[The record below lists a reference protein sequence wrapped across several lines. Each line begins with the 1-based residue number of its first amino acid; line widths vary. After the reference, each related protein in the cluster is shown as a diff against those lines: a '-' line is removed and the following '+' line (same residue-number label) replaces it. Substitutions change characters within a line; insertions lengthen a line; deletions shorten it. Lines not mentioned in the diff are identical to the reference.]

1 MHLSKS
7 DFKLAREC
15 PTKLYYKKLGYP
27 SKKSEDPYLKYLAEG
42 GYRVEKLAKLL
53 YPGGVELEYDRK
65 QPEASYARVKAVLE
79 IQDKA
84 ALFEACLVHE
94 AYSARVDILEKDGNT
109 LRVIEVKSASVN
121 SDDEKNGDSPFVG
134 KKGKVSSEKV
144 SYIEDVA
151 YQTWITRQLFPEC
164 EVVPYLMLLDSS
176 KKVGASATF
185 GNFKA
190 AHSSTKSEFTV
201 NEIEYIGDSEK
212 LAAEHCLGLYNVSR
226 EVEQVMDT
234 IEVEA
239 ARFAQSL
246 LGDKPT
252 KIEAE
257 LSAKCSKCEYRIE
270 GEAKSSGFSE
280 CWGKLAEETPHILDL
295 YSLGSTSKGKNN
307 IVGAMAACGQVSLYE
322 AGEKLLSGKLGQ
334 RREIQVTNMKK
345 GCEWI
350 DPALPKLLHSHPE
363 PLHFI
368 DFEASVLG
376 IPPYEGMR
384 PYEKEIFQWS
394 CHTMKDYK
402 SAKID
407 HKEWLNDE
415 TEFPN
420 FKFAR
425 KLMEAIGD
433 EGTVY
438 IWSNYEIQCLNEIRR
453 QMGERGIED
462 QELAGWLDRMTVK
475 DNPRIVDLCKL
486 ALEHYFA
493 PEMGG
498 RVSIKNVLPAVW
510 MRANEIQE
518 MEAFS
523 KYVKE
528 ENGKYID
535 PYKTLPELPIGGDEE
550 RNEVVVE
557 GTGAMRAYQEMVHS
571 VSRQSDDSRAM
582 WKELLYQYCELDTAA
597 MAIIALYWAGYL

>member
-15 PTKLYYKKLGYP
+15 PTKLYYKKLRYP
-27 SKKSEDPYLKYLAEG
+27 SNKRDDPYLQYLAEG

-53 YPGGVELEYDRK
+53 YPSGVELKYDRQ
-65 QPEASYARVKAVLE
+65 QPEASCARVKAVLE
-79 IQDKA
+79 GREKA
-84 ALFEACLVHE
+84 VLFEACLVHE
-94 AYSARVDILEKDGNT
+94 SYSARIDILEKDENT
-109 LRVIEVKSASVN
+109 LQVIEVKSASVN
-121 SDDEKNGDSPFVG
+121 PDDEKNGDSPFLG
-134 KKGKVSSEKV
+134 KKGKVSSKKE

-151 YQTWITRQLFPEC
+151 YQTWITRQLFPEYK
-164 EVVPYLMLLDSS
+164 VVPYLMLLDSS

-185 GNFKA
+185 RNFKA
-190 AHSSTKSEFTV
+190 IQSSQSSDFTV
-201 NEIEYIGDSEK
+201 NKIEYTGDSTK

-226 EVEQVMDT
+226 EVEQVMDR

-246 LGDKPT
+246 RGDKPT
-252 KIEAE
+252 KIQAE
-257 LSAKCSKCEYRIE
+257 LSAKCAKCEYRTAE
-270 GEAKSSGFSE
+270 GHSGFSE
-280 CWGKLAEETPHILDL
+280 CWGSLAAEKPHILDL

-307 IVGAMAACGQVSLYE
+307 IVAAMAACGQVSLYQ

-402 SAKID
+402 SAKIE
-407 HKEWLNDE
+407 HKEWLNDK

-425 KLMEAIGD
+425 KLMQAIGD

-438 IWSNYEIQCLNEIRR
+438 IWSGYEITCLREIRR
-453 QMGERGIED
+453 QMDERGVKEPN
-462 QELAGWLDRMTVK
+462 LAKWLDRMTAE

-510 MRANEIQE
+510 MRANEIRE

-528 ENGKYID
+528 ENGKFID
-535 PYKTLPELPIGGDEE
+535 PYKTLPELQMGEDEE

-571 VSRQSDDSRAM
+571 VSMQSNASRAK
-582 WKELLYQYCELDTAA
+582 WKRLLYQYCELDTAA
-597 MAIIALYWAGYL
+597 MVIIALYWAK

>member
-15 PTKLYYKKLGYP
+15 PTKLYYKKLRYP
-27 SKKSEDPYLKYLAEG
+27 SNKRDDPYLQYLAEG

-53 YPGGVELEYDRK
+53 YPSGVELKYDRQ

-79 IQDKA
+79 GQEKA
-84 ALFEACLVHE
+84 VLFEACLVHE
-94 AYSARVDILEKDGNT
+94 SYTARIDILEKDENT
-109 LRVIEVKSASVN
+109 LQVIEVKSASVN
-121 SDDEKNGDSPFVG
+121 PDYEKNGDSPFVG

-151 YQTWITRQLFPEC
+151 YQTWITRQLFPEYK
-164 EVVPYLMLLDSS
+164 VVPYLMLLDSS

-185 GNFKA
+185 RNFKA
-190 AHSSTKSEFTV
+190 IQSSQSSDFTV
-201 NEIEYIGDSEK
+201 NEIDYIGDSTK

-226 EVEQVMDT
+226 EVEQIMDR

-246 LGDKPT
+246 RGDKPT
-252 KIEAE
+252 KIKAE
-257 LSAKCSKCEYRIE
+257 LSAKCAKCEYRTA
-270 GEAKSSGFSE
+270 GEHSGFSE
-280 CWGKLAEETPHILDL
+280 CWGSLAAEKPHILDL

-307 IVGAMAACGQVSLYE
+307 IVAAMAACGQVSLHD

-350 DPALPKLLHSHPE
+350 DPALPKLLHSHPK

-407 HKEWLNDE
+407 HKEWLNYK

-420 FKFAR
+420 FEFAR
-425 KLMEAIGD
+425 KLMQAIGD

-438 IWSNYEIQCLNEIRR
+438 IWSGYEIQCLKEIRR
-453 QMGERGIED
+453 QMDERGVKEPN
-462 QELAGWLDRMTVK
+462 LAKWLDRMTAE

-510 MRANEIQE
+510 MRANKIRG

-528 ENGKYID
+528 ENGTYID
-535 PYKTLPELPIGGDEE
+535 PYKTLPELQMGEDEE
-550 RNEVVVE
+550 RNEVIVE

-571 VSRQSDDSRAM
+571 VSQQSDESRAK

-597 MAIIALYWAGYL
+597 MVIIALYWAGYT

>member
-15 PTKLYYKKLGYP
+15 PTKLYYKKLRY
-27 SKKSEDPYLKYLAEG
+27 SSNKSEDPYLAYLAEG

-53 YPGGVELEYDRK
+53 YPSGMELEYDRH
-65 QPEASYARVKAVLE
+65 QPEASYARVKAVLKD
-79 IQDKA
+79 QGKA
-84 ALFEACLVHE
+84 VLFEACLVHE
-94 AYSARVDILEKDGNT
+94 SYSARVDILEKDGNT

-121 SDDEKNGDSPFVG
+121 PDDEKNGDSPFVG

-151 YQTWITRQLFPEC
+151 YQTWITRQLYPEYK
-164 EVVPYLMLLDSS
+164 VVPYLLLLDSS

-185 GNFKA
+185 RNFKA
-190 AHSSTKSEFTV
+190 IQSSQSSDFTV
-201 NEIEYIGDSEK
+201 NEIDYIGDSDK
-212 LAAEHCLGLYNVSR
+212 LGAEHCLGLYNVSR
-226 EVEQVMDT
+226 EVEQVMDA
-234 IEVEA
+234 IEAEA

-246 LGDKPT
+246 RGDEPT
-252 KIEAE
+252 KIQAE
-257 LSAKCSKCEYRIE
+257 LSAKCAKCEYRTE

-280 CWGKLAEETPHILDL
+280 CWGKLAKETPHILDL
-295 YSLGSTSKGKNN
+295 YSLGSTSRGRNN
-307 IVGAMAACGQVSLYE
+307 IVGAMAACGQVSLYD
-322 AGEKLLSGKLGQ
+322 AGKKLLSGKLGQ

-350 DPALPKLLHSHPE
+350 DPALPKLLHSHPA

-407 HKEWLNDE
+407 HKEWLNDK

-438 IWSNYEIQCLNEIRR
+438 IWSGYEITCLREIRR
-453 QMGERGIED
+453 QMDERGVKEPN
-462 QELAGWLDRMTVK
+462 LAKWLDRMTTA

-510 MRANEIQE
+510 MRANEIRE

-528 ENGKYID
+528 ENGKFID
-535 PYKTLPELPIGGDEE
+535 PYKTLPELPICEGEE
-550 RNEVVVE
+550 CNEVIVE

-571 VSRQSDDSRAM
+571 VSRQSDGSRAN
-582 WKELLYQYCELDTAA
+582 WERLLYQYCELDTAA
-597 MAIIALYWAGYL
+597 MVIIALYWAEYT

>member
-15 PTKLYYKKLGYP
+15 PTKLYYKKLRYP
-27 SKKSEDPYLKYLAEG
+27 SKKSEDPYLQYLAEG

-53 YPGGVELEYDRK
+53 YPSGVELEYDRH

-79 IQDKA
+79 SQGKA
-84 ALFEACLVHE
+84 VLFEACLVHKS
-94 AYSARVDILEKDGNT
+94 YSARVDILEKDGNT

-121 SDDEKNGDSPFVG
+121 LDDEKNGDSPFVG

-151 YQTWITRQLFPEC
+151 YQTWITRQLFPEYK
-164 EVVPYLMLLDSS
+164 VVPYLMLLDSS

-185 GNFKA
+185 RNFKA
-190 AHSSTKSEFTV
+190 IQSSQNSDFTV
-201 NEIEYIGDSEK
+201 NEIDYIGDYTK
-212 LAAEHCLGLYNVSR
+212 LAAEHCLGLYNVSH

-234 IEVEA
+234 IELEA

-246 LGDKPT
+246 RGHKPT
-252 KIEAE
+252 KIKAE
-257 LSAKCSKCEYRIE
+257 LSAKCAKCEYRKAE
-270 GEAKSSGFSE
+270 EHSGFSE
-280 CWGKLAEETPHILDL
+280 CWGSLAAEKPHILDL

-307 IVGAMAACGQVSLYE
+307 IVAAMAACGQVSLYQ

-334 RREIQVTNMKK
+334 RRKIQVKNMKK

-350 DPALPKLLHSHPE
+350 DPALPMLLHSHPE

-402 SAKID
+402 SAKIG
-407 HKEWLNDE
+407 HKEWLNDK

-425 KLMEAIGD
+425 NLMEAIGD

-438 IWSNYEIQCLNEIRR
+438 IWSGYEITCLREIRR
-453 QMGERGIED
+453 QMDERGVKEPN
-462 QELAGWLDRMTVK
+462 LAKWLDRMTTE

-510 MRANEIQE
+510 MRANEIRE
-518 MEAFS
+518 MEVFS

-528 ENGKYID
+528 ENGKFID
-535 PYKTLPELPIGGDEE
+535 PYKTLLELQMGEDDE

-571 VSRQSDDSRAM
+571 VSMQSNDSRAK
-582 WKELLYQYCELDTAA
+582 WERLLYQYCELDTAA
-597 MAIIALYWAGYL
+597 MAIIALYWSGYS

>member
-27 SKKSEDPYLKYLAEG
+27 SRKSEDPYLQYLAEG

-53 YPGGVELEYDRK
+53 YPSGVELEYDRK
-65 QPEASYARVKAVLE
+65 ETEASYARVKAALE
-79 IQDKA
+79 SQEKA
-84 ALFEACLVHE
+84 VLFEASLLHE
-94 AYSARVDILEKDGNT
+94 SYSARVDILEKDGNT
-109 LRVIEVKSASVN
+109 LRVIEVKSASAN
-121 SDDEKNGDSPFVG
+121 PDDEKNGDSPFVG
-134 KKGKVSSEKV
+134 KRGTVSSKKLAYV
-144 SYIEDVA
+144 EDVA

-176 KKVGASATF
+176 KKVGTSATF
-185 GNFKA
+185 RNFKA
-190 AHSSTKSEFTV
+190 IQSSQSSDFTV
-201 NEIEYIGDSEK
+201 NEIEYIGDSDK
-212 LAAEHCLGLYNVSR
+212 LGAEHCLGLFNVSR

-234 IEVEA
+234 IEAEA
-239 ARFAQSL
+239 PRFAQSL
-246 LGDKPT
+246 RGDKPT
-252 KIEAE
+252 KIKAE
-257 LSAKCSKCEYRIE
+257 LSAKCAKCEYRTE

-280 CWGKLAEETPHILDL
+280 CWGKLAKETPHILDL
-295 YSLGSTSKGKNN
+295 YSLGSTSRGRNN
-307 IVGAMAACGQVSLYE
+307 IVGAMAACGQVSLYD

-350 DPALPKLLHSHPE
+350 DPALPKLLQNHPA

-407 HKEWLNDE
+407 HKKWLNE
-415 TEFPN
+415 KVEFRN

-425 KLMEAIGD
+425 TLMEAIGD
-433 EGTVY
+433 DGTVY
-438 IWSNYEIQCLNEIRR
+438 IWSNYEIQCLNDIRR
-453 QMGERGIED
+453 QMDERGIED

-510 MRANEIQE
+510 MRANEIRE
-518 MEAFS
+518 MEVFS

-528 ENGKYID
+528 ENGKFID
-535 PYKTLPELPIGGDEE
+535 PYKTLPALPIGEDEE

-571 VSRQSDDSRAM
+571 VSQQSGEDRAK
-582 WKELLYQYCELDTAA
+582 WKKLLYQYCELDTAA
-597 MAIIALYWAGYL
+597 MVIIALYWAKYT